1 MKRTLCTVLT
11 ALTLATALP
20 AIGATTEAG
29 STSAATTGTT
39 TGATVGTTAGTTG
52 TGGRG
57 DWDNR
62 CCHHRCDCRR
72 SDISRCRGKR
82 QWR

>member
-39 TGATVGTTAGTTG
+39 TGATVELPLAL
-52 TGGRG
+52 RG
-57 DWDNR
+57 DW
-62 CCHHRCDCRR
+62 
-72 SDISRCRGKR
+72 R
-82 QWR
+82 QARLGQPLLSPPLRLPA

>member
-1 MKRTLCTVLT
+1 MKRTLCTVLM

-52 TGGRG
+52 
-57 DWDNR
+57 DW
-62 CCHHRCDCRR
+62 
-72 SDISRCRGKR
+72 R
-82 QWR
+82 QARLGQPLLSPPLRLPA

>member
-52 TGGRG
+52 GPACLFCWWPRDWRQGRLG
-57 DWDNR
+57 QPLLSPPLR
-62 CCHHRCDCRR
+62 LPA
-72 SDISRCRGKR
+72 
-82 QWR
+82 